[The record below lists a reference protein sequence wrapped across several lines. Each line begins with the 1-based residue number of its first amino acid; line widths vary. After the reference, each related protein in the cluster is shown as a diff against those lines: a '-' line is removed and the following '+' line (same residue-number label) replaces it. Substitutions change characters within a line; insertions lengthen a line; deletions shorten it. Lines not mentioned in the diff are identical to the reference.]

1 MPTKLAIA
9 IPTYNRAE
17 MLEYNLL
24 QIIDELLQYKVPVY
38 ISDDS
43 TNDETEKCIGKL
55 NEKYG
60 LFHYKKN
67 EIRLGHD
74 LNCLHTIS
82 LPVEHYVWY
91 MGDSMIIKPG
101 AIKKV
106 LSHIHRDGPDFISC
120 NAEGRSLDIS
130 SRVFDNGAV
139 LFETLCWHLTMT
151 GSTIYNRNNIIDL
164 AHFDASKFKN
174 FPQTAII
181 FEQFAAKASRLFWIN
196 EKLIYGNQKKNSYW
210 ASKVFEVFI
219 DDFRSFLYN
228 LPECYSLKSKNG
240 VLLQHSINSG
250 VFSYRSFIL
259 YRMEGFYDHLI
270 FKKYKDDFKNFT
282 RTNLMFLLILSFI
295 WVKPLRESN
304 SFLKRIILTFRN

>member
-1 MPTKLAIA
+1 MQNKLAIA
-9 IPTYNRAE
+9 IPTYNRAA

-24 QIIDELLQYKVPVY
+24 QIIDELVLYNVPVY

-43 TNDETEKCIGKL
+43 TNTDTELCIGKL

-60 LFHYKKN
+60 LFHYEKN

-82 LPVEHYVWY
+82 LPAEQYVWY
-91 MGDSMIIKPG
+91 LGDSMIIKPG

-106 LSHIHRDGPDFISC
+106 LSHIHSDGPDFISC
-120 NAEGRSLDIS
+120 NAEGRNLDIDS
-130 SRVFDNGAV
+130 KVFDNGLV

-151 GSTIYNRNNIIDL
+151 GSTIYNTNAILDL
-164 AHFDASKFKN
+164 AHFEASKFKN

-181 FEQFAAKASRLFWIN
+181 FEQFAATASRLFWIN
-196 EKLIYGNQKKNSYW
+196 DKLIYGNPKKNSYW

-228 LPECYSLKSKNG
+228 LPGFYSMKSKNG
-240 VLLQHSINSG
+240 VLLQHSVNSG

-259 YRMEGFYDHLI
+259 YRMEGFYDHEI

-282 RTNLMFLLILSFI
+282 RTNMLFLLIVSVI
-295 WVKPLRESN
+295 WIKPLREFN
-304 SFLKRIILTFRN
+304 LFLKRIILTFRN